1 MVFIKSYEISPQ
13 YKVSMAVGS
22 SVISSVVSNKISV
35 PLVKRYFIQKND
47 LINIITL
54 FMKKTLKKAL

>member
-22 SVISSVVSNKISV
+22 SVISSIASNKISV
-35 PLVKRYFIQKND
+35 PFVKRYFIQKN
-47 LINIITL
+47 
-54 FMKKTLKKAL
+54 

>member
-22 SVISSVVSNKISV
+22 SVISSTVSTEISV
-35 PLVKRYFIQKND
+35 PFVKRYFIQKND

-54 FMKKTLKKAL
+54 FMKKTLKEAL

>member
-1 MVFIKSYEISPQ
+1 MVFIKSYKISPQ

-22 SVISSVVSNKISV
+22 SVISNTVSTMISV
-35 PLVKRYFIQKND
+35 PFVKRYFIQKND
-47 LINIITL
+47 LIKIITL

>member
-22 SVISSVVSNKISV
+22 SVISSIVSNKISV
-35 PLVKRYFIQKND
+35 PFVKRYFIQKND

-54 FMKKTLKKAL
+54 FIKKTLKEAL